1 MSGKKLTRK
10 EKFANTL
17 SPANSEKKQNLNQ
30 SNTSYKWY
38 ALVLFVLAVVAY
50 ANTIGFKYALDDY
63 SIILENASTKK
74 GFSAFKEFFSTTY
87 RYGYIFTSDELYRP
101 LSKLLLATEWS
112 LAPNN
117 PTIGHFVN
125 IILYGVIAVL
135 LFNFMMQITKS
146 RVWFSF
152 FTTVLFIVHPLH
164 TEVVANIKSA
174 DELLGFLFGLLCLSA
189 AFRYYIGSKFSD
201 LLKCAIF
208 MLLALFSKESSITL
222 LAVLPLLAYYFTDG
236 KNKNKWYPLVAAFI
250 VSVIFLLVRSSV
262 VGQSAISLKPSF
274 VDNMLASVT
283 GVKHYATA
291 VFIVGLYLLRVLI
304 PHPLSFDNSYPQLPY
319 MQLMDWQ
326 FILSALVIIALIV
339 TAIAQFKRRTMLS
352 FGVLFLLIT
361 FSVSSNLIVTIGT
374 HWGERLF
381 FVPLLGCIIIL
392 MSLVDQFILKSSE
405 DPLVLK
411 KYTNPS
417 LLLLSFIGLVFLVM
431 TINRNT
437 VWANN
442 SSLYKSGL
450 LSAPNSTRVQFYM
463 GNHLIKEDQLAG
475 KSNSEQDSILNLG
488 ISFLKRSTELTPSF
502 TDAWTQLGVA
512 YSRLKQDSL
521 ALLMYTEGLKYN
533 PNDPTVYNNIGTV
546 YFSQKDYQKAFD
558 NFNKAVELNPRY
570 VDALMNLGSVYG
582 TANNYDQ
589 AIANF
594 ENALRYDPNN
604 ARAYYFIGLTYR
616 YKGNEMLS
624 NQNLEKAYSIDPSLR
639 K

>member
-10 EKFANTL
+10 EKFANSVSTD
-17 SPANSEKKQNLNQ
+17 NSEKKQNL
-30 SNTSYKWY
+30 SNSSSSYKWY
-38 ALVLFVLAVVAY
+38 AVALFVLSVVAY
-50 ANTIGFKYALDDY
+50 VNTIGFQYALDDY

-101 LSKLLLATEWS
+101 LSKWLLATEWS

-117 PTIGHFVN
+117 PTVGHFVN
-125 IILYGVIAVL
+125 IILYGFIAVL

-152 FTTVLFIVHPLH
+152 FTTALFIVHPLH

-174 DELLGFLFGLLCLSA
+174 DELLGFLFGLMCLSA
-189 AFRYYIGSKFSD
+189 AFRYYLNSNFSD

-222 LAVLPLLAYYFTDG
+222 LAVLPLLAHYFTDV
-236 KNKNKWYPLVAAFI
+236 KSNKKWYPLVAAFL
-250 VSVIFLLVRSSV
+250 VSVIFLLIRSSV

-274 VDNMLASVT
+274 VDNMLVSAT
-283 GVKHYATA
+283 GIKHYTTA
-291 VFIVGLYLLRVLI
+291 VSIVGLYLLRVII
-304 PHPLSFDNSYPQLPY
+304 PYPLSFDNSYPQLPY

-326 FILSALVIIALIV
+326 FILSFLVIVTLIV
-339 TAIAQFKRRTMLS
+339 VAIIQFKSRSLFS

-381 FVPLLGCIIIL
+381 FVPLLGCIIIV
-392 MSLVDQFILKSSE
+392 MSLVDQYILKSSE

-417 LLLLSFIGLVFLVM
+417 LLLLSFVGLVFLIM
-431 TINRNT
+431 TVNRNY

-442 SSLYKSGL
+442 STLYQSGL
-450 LSAPNSTRVQFYM
+450 ISAPNSTRVQFYM
-463 GNHLIKEDQLAG
+463 GNNLIKEDQLAG
-475 KSNSEQDSILNLG
+475 KSKVEQDSILNLG
-488 ISFLKRSTELTPSF
+488 ISFLKKSTVLTPSF

-512 YSRLKQDSL
+512 YSRLKKDSM
-521 ALLMYTEGLKYN
+521 ALQMYTEGLKYN

-546 YFSQKDYQKAFD
+546 YFSKKDYQKAFD

-582 TANNYDQ
+582 TANNFDL
-589 AIANF
+589 AIASF
-594 ENALRYDPNN
+594 ENAVRYDPNN

-616 YKGNEMLS
+616 YKGNELLA
-624 NQNLEKAYSIDPSLR
+624 NQNLEKAYSLDPSLR